1 MALGD
6 MEQFSLRWNNFHS
19 NLTSGFQSLL
29 AEEDLVDVT
38 LAAGGGVVQ
47 AHKIIL
53 SICSPYFKQ
62 LFKVNPCKHPIVI
75 LKDVQHKDLVDILQ
89 FMYQGEVNVR
99 QEDLGAFLKTAE
111 LLQIKGLTGQD
122 SPTEPSS
129 ERETPVQNQSLDRIV
144 PRIRPPRRRIDKP
157 PQSAMPRLEKQ
168 LSPRAQSPL
177 PPYKRMRADTP
188 VVLSD
193 DTSGVECIDLKSPKV
208 EPVDCEPS
216 AEPEPPSE
224 SSSKD
229 GIMDETLGGESSRHS
244 LQDSKQG
251 LTSEPELKDPLLQQ
265 HATMSPDTRPVGLSP
280 SVSGAASEMNTSQD
294 GESETRFVESSRGK
308 PQLVLDGFLYT
319 LNTQDRTKKYWK
331 CFEYP
336 RRRCLGR
343 VVTVNDTVVMERRE
357 HNHERQYDKIRQK
370 ERQAHI
376 RRLAILNPL
385 KCKRTLYPAPD
396 NETSKISPRS
406 EMA

>member
-294 GESETRFVESSRGK
+294 GESGGLHFVESRSGK
-308 PQLVLDGFLYT
+308 LQLVHDGHIYQ
-319 LNTQDRTKKYWK
+319 LNMQQGATKYWR
-331 CFEYP
+331 CTEYVSKGC
-336 RRRCLGR
+336 RGRCITTGDRLTTR
-343 VVTVNDTVVMERRE
+343 TSLHT
-357 HNHERQYDKIRQK
+357 HERQYEKIRAK
-370 ERQAHI
+370 EKCAQMKKEFV
-376 RRLAILNPL
+376 RRSQL
-385 KCKRTLYPAPD
+385 
-396 NETSKISPRS
+396 
-406 EMA
+406 EMVMATFGGDLLP

>member
-294 GESETRFVESSRGK
+294 GESGQLQFLESLRGGHQLMHDGYLYNLHRKTGEKKQWYCAEYHRQCRASCDTLDNSSIILKK
-308 PQLVLDGFLYT
+308 P
-319 LNTQDRTKKYWK
+319 
-331 CFEYP
+331 
-336 RRRCLGR
+336 
-343 VVTVNDTVVMERRE
+343 
-357 HNHERQYDKIRQK
+357 HNHDRRYDKIRLK
-370 ERQAHI
+370 EAQVRVRQMI
-376 RRLAILNPL
+376 DRCCTRKDI
-385 KCKRTLYPAPD
+385 
-396 NETSKISPRS
+396 
-406 EMA
+406 

>member
-294 GESETRFVESSRGK
+294 GESGRLHFVESRSGK
-308 PQLVLDGFLYT
+308 LQLVHDGHIYH
-319 LNTQDRTKKYWK
+319 LNMQQGPTKYWR
-331 CFEYP
+331 CIEY
-336 RRRCLGR
+336 
-343 VVTVNDTVVMERRE
+343 VTVGCRGRCITTGDRLTACPRV
-357 HNHERQYDKIRQK
+357 HTHDRQYEKIREKVKCALMRK
-370 ERQAHI
+370 EFVRRSQTEMTSAPLGHI
-376 RRLAILNPL
+376 IP
-385 KCKRTLYPAPD
+385 
-396 NETSKISPRS
+396 
-406 EMA
+406 

>member
-294 GESETRFVESSRGK
+294 GESGSFHFTWSRRGK
-308 PQLVLDGFLYT
+308 VHLVHDGFRFYLHRDTGKKKCWRCIGHRTIGCRAWLYT
-319 LNTQDRTKKYWK
+319 EGDRVLHLTEEHSHGRTQHPPYDSSLDHSLSSMSFFQPVNHPWNMRT
-331 CFEYP
+331 
-336 RRRCLGR
+336 
-343 VVTVNDTVVMERRE
+343 D
-357 HNHERQYDKIRQK
+357 
-370 ERQAHI
+370 
-376 RRLAILNPL
+376 
-385 KCKRTLYPAPD
+385 
-396 NETSKISPRS
+396 
-406 EMA
+406 

>member
-294 GESETRFVESSRGK
+294 GESDFGRYVFSKKGHR
-308 PQLVLDGFLYT
+308 QLVHCGYIYNLYR
-319 LNTQDRTKKYWK
+319 QSDTKKHW
-331 CFEYP
+331 
-336 RRRCLGR
+336 RCANYHTFACRALCKTINDR
-343 VVTVNDTVVMERRE
+343 VNCVLNS
-357 HNHERQYDKIRQK
+357 HNHAPQYAEILEK
-370 ERQAHI
+370 ESWTRMQHEYIANI
-376 RRLAILNPL
+376 MSS
-385 KCKRTLYPAPD
+385 TL
-396 NETSKISPRS
+396 
-406 EMA
+406 